1 MVKIK
6 FVMLFAVFL
15 ITAFS
20 FAQTGIVQRTDSSG
34 FYKLTDVVITATK
47 TPASTLELANS
58 ISTIDSSEIA
68 NKNSLNAFDAL
79 KNEYGLSFSQQGTKG
94 SVSNV
99 YIRGANSSHTLVL
112 IDGVEVNLPSDPS
125 NFYNFFSLPTENI
138 SRIEVLRGPQSTLY
152 GSNALAGVINIISAQ
167 GTGKPVYNFSAEG
180 GSYNT
185 YKGTLSSLG
194 KIDNFNYSVAL
205 SRIKSDGYS
214 AAAEKYSTDI
224 FSSFERDG
232 YQLANVNSILG
243 YEFSDNFKTDFVI
256 RFNKS
261 NSDLDQSFGSPEFW
275 DDSTYIFDQEEF
287 FIRGQ
292 GKLNLLENKW
302 NQKFGLTYFS
312 NVREYSFD
320 TSAASAYSSW
330 SNYNGKKYKADWQ
343 NDFSFFSNNLITA
356 GVEFELEETASE
368 YYLISSFNP
377 PDYASIIPKVD
388 VNTLGFFV
396 QDQFK
401 VGESFFG
408 TLGIRFDRNS
418 QFGNAFT
425 YRIAPAYMIW
435 ETGTKLKATFGTGF
449 KAPSLFYLYDPL
461 YGNTELNP
469 EKSLGWDA
477 GVEQFFWSDGFSI
490 GATYFFNK
498 FDDMFGF
505 DPITFKTININKAET
520 KGVEIFTKALVTE
533 GFDAKANYTYT
544 KAIDKSE
551 NTADYEK
558 QLVRRPEHKAGL
570 FLSYTFIPS
579 ANANIEFVYV
589 GEREEPDFI
598 NYPSRI
604 IMPDYFLIN
613 LAAHYNLF
621 SFLRLQGRIEN
632 LLDKQYEEIY
642 GYGTAGFSVY
652 GGISLKVE

>member
-1 MVKIK
+1 MAKIK
-6 FVMLFAVFL
+6 FIFLFAVFL
-15 ITAFS
+15 ITAIS
-20 FAQTGIVQRTDSSG
+20 FAQTGIVQKTDSSG
-34 FYKLTDVVITATK
+34 FYKLTDIVITATR
-47 TPASTLELANS
+47 TPSNTLELANS
-58 ISTIDSSEIA
+58 ISTIDSTEIV
-68 NKNSLNAFDAL
+68 NKNSFNTFDL
-79 KNEYGLSFSQQGTKG
+79 IKNEYGLSFSQQGTKA

-99 YIRGANSSHTLVL
+99 YIRGSNSSHTLVL

-152 GSNALAGVINIISAQ
+152 GSNAIAGVINIISAQ
-167 GTGKPVYNFSAEG
+167 GTGKPAINLSAEG

-185 YKGTLSSLG
+185 FKGTLTSLG
-194 KIDNFNYSVAL
+194 KLDKFNYSVAL

-214 AAAEKYSTDI
+214 AASEKYGST
-224 FSSFERDG
+224 ERDG
-232 YQLANVNSILG
+232 YQLDNINSILG

-261 NSDLDQSFGSPEFW
+261 SSDLDQSLGSPEFW
-275 DDSTYIFDQEEF
+275 DDPTYIFDQEEF

-292 GKLNLLENKW
+292 GKINLLDNKW
-302 NQKFGLTYFS
+302 NQRFGLTYFS

-320 TSAASAYSSW
+320 TSAASFYSSW
-330 SNYNGKKYKADWQ
+330 SNYDGKKYKADWQ
-343 NDFSFFSNNLITA
+343 NDFHFFRNNLITA
-356 GVEFELEETASE
+356 GVEFELEETSSE
-368 YYLISSFNP
+368 YYLFSSFNP

-388 VNTLGFFV
+388 VNTFGFFV

-401 VGESFFG
+401 TGESFFG
-408 TLGIRFDRNS
+408 SIGVRLDNNS

-425 YRIAPAYMIW
+425 YRIAPAYMFW

-461 YGNTELNP
+461 YGNPDLDP

-477 GVEQFFWSDGFSI
+477 GVEQFIWSEGFSF

-505 DPITFKTININKAET
+505 DPFTFKTININKAET
-520 KGVEIFTKALVTE
+520 KGVEIFTKAALTD
-533 GFDAKANYTYT
+533 GFDIKANYTYT
-544 KAIDKSE
+544 NAKDKSE
-551 NTADYEK
+551 NTPDYDK
-558 QLVRRPEHKAGL
+558 KLVRRPEHKAGI
-570 FLSYTFIPS
+570 FISYSFNQFT
-579 ANANIEFVYV
+579 NANVEFIYV

-604 IMPDYFLIN
+604 IMPDYFLVN
-613 LAAHYNLF
+613 LAAHYDIF